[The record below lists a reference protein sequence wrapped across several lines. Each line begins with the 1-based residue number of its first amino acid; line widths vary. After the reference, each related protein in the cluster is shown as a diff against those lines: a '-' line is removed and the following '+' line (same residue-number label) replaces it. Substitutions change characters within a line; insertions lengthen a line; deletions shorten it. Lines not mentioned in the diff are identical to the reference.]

1 MNKQVAIGIDIGG
14 TNTKVGIITH
24 QGELIDSLHFPTVKE
39 HPEIFFKTIYEETQK
54 KLKAHHI
61 ADRDILGIGL
71 GAPMLDSQTGII
83 GYAHNLG
90 WRNIPIRDIFQQF
103 FKLPIFI
110 DNDAN
115 LAALGES
122 YFGAGKNSHSFILI
136 TLGTGV
142 GTGIVINGKLLRG
155 FHAQGGEGGHI
166 IIDAPEN
173 RPCPCGGINHVEG
186 YLGAAGIKKTLQM
199 NGIAMEVKEFGEHLQ
214 SKNPSQT
221 ALKCLE
227 IICDQ
232 LSSAISNMAVVVDP
246 EKFIIAGGVS
256 QMGPIFLN
264 TLEKKFNEKV
274 LHSLKHKIHF
284 ELAEV
289 STKKGAIFGGAAL
302 VFSEVL

>member
-24 QGELIDSLHFPTVKE
+24 HGELIDSLHFPTEKD
-39 HPEIFFKTIYEETQK
+39 HPEHFFKSIYEETLK

-61 ADRDILGIGL
+61 SNEDILGIGL

-90 WRNIPIRDIFQQF
+90 WRNIPIRDIFQQY

-122 YFGAGKNSHSFILI
+122 YFGVGKNAHSFILI

-166 IIDAPEN
+166 IIDATEN

-199 NGIAMEVKEFGEHLQ
+199 NGLQMEVKEFGEHLH
-214 SKNPSQT
+214 SKNPSSQ
-221 ALKCLE
+221 ALKCLD

-232 LSSAISNMAVVVDP
+232 LSSAIINMAVMVDP

-256 QMGPIFLN
+256 QMGPIFLD

-274 LHSLKHKIHF
+274 LHSLKNKIQF